1 MGFVFGTILSGLF
14 TQVFSWRA
22 GFFLLAIVYFVTSIV
37 AAFTV
42 PRDTQPKQ
50 TLDKE
55 TLKKLDL
62 PGTALT
68 IFGIGMFCAAL
79 RYVLK
84 LAEEL
89 LR

>member
-1 MGFVFGTILSGLF
+1 MDGHFGRRFEREL
-14 TQVFSWRA
+14 W
-22 GFFLLAIVYFVTSIV
+22 
-37 AAFTV
+37 
-42 PRDTQPKQ
+42 
-50 TLDKE
+50 DKE

-79 RYVLK
+79 RYVFELV
-84 LAEEL
+84 EEL